1 MRRLAYFL
9 VAVGLFSLPS
19 VARAQEADERQQ
31 YVRDIVVHS
40 GETTGDLICYF
51 CSIRVRGTV
60 KGDAIAIGGGIEI
73 DGTVVGDAVAAG
85 GGIRLGPGAKVG
97 GDAVAAG
104 GRLERGAQTSV
115 GGDVESK
122 WWFYVP
128 GQRQLFL
135 PCILLYTAVNL
146 GLVLVSSLV
155 LRRRRVAALADT
167 IAAHPVWTLLA
178 GVGVLLAATVLLRF
192 SGKLGEAGEIL
203 DTGVTI
209 ALAVTMAAGCPGF
222 PLWLGRRLPRVGGS
236 LQAALAGAL
245 LLTLLQLVPIAGVFV
260 FLAVILLATGCAVL
274 SGFGSGANWLLS
286 VLEHGR
292 PGLSSPPPGPG
303 AASP

>member
-1 MRRLAYFL
+1 MRRFAYFL
-9 VAVGLFSLPS
+9 IAVGLFSLPS
-19 VARAQEADERQQ
+19 AAGAQEAAERQQ
-31 YVRDIVVHS
+31 YVRDIVIQS
-40 GETTGDLICYF
+40 GETTGDLTCYF
-51 CSIRVRGTV
+51 CSIRVHGTV
-60 KGDAIAIGGGIEI
+60 KGDAITIGGGIEI
-73 DGTVVGDAVAAG
+73 DGQVIGDAVAAG

-97 GDAVAAG
+97 GEAVAAG
-104 GRLERGAQTSV
+104 GRLERGAQASV
-115 GGDVESK
+115 GGEAESA

-178 GVGVLLAATVLLRF
+178 GAGVLLVATVLLVF
-192 SGKLGEAGEIL
+192 SVKLGDAGEIL
-203 DTGVTI
+203 DTGVAI
-209 ALAVTMAAGCPGF
+209 ALAVTLVAGCPGF

-236 LQAALAGAL
+236 FRATLAGAL
-245 LLTLLQLVPIAGVFV
+245 LLTLLQLIPVAGVLV
-260 FLAVILLATGCAVL
+260 FLTAVLLAPGCAVL
-274 SGFGSGANWLLS
+274 SGFGNGAHWLLS
-286 VLEHGR
+286 LLEHGR

-303 AASP
+303 PASP

>member
-1 MRRLAYFL
+1 MRWLAYFL
-9 VAVGLFSLPS
+9 LAVGLFSLPS
-19 VARAQEADERQQ
+19 AAWAQEADARQQ
-31 YVRDIVVHS
+31 YVQDIVIQS

-104 GRLERGAQTSV
+104 GRLERGPQASV
-115 GGDVESK
+115 GGEAESE

-135 PCILLYTAVNL
+135 PCILLYAAVSL

-155 LRRRRVAALADT
+155 LRRRRVAVLADT
-167 IAAHPVWTLLA
+167 IGEHPVWTLLA
-178 GVGVLLAATVLLRF
+178 GAGVLFVATVLLVF
-192 SGKLGEAGEIL
+192 SGKLGDAGEIL
-203 DTGVTI
+203 DTGVSI

-222 PLWLGRRLPRVGGS
+222 AFWLGRRLTRVGGS

-245 LLTLLQLVPIAGVFV
+245 LLTLLQLIPIAGVFV
-260 FLAVILLATGCAVL
+260 FLAVILLAPGCAVL

-286 VLEHGR
+286 LLEHGQ
-292 PGLSSPPPGPG
+292 PGLGSPPPGLGP
-303 AASP
+303 ASP

>member
-1 MRRLAYFL
+1 MRWLAYFL
-9 VAVGLFSLPS
+9 MAVGLFSLPS
-19 VARAQEADERQQ
+19 VAWAQEADERQQ
-31 YVRDIVVHS
+31 YVRDIVIQS

-60 KGDAIAIGGGIEI
+60 KGDAIVIGGGIEI
-73 DGTVVGDAVAAG
+73 DGQVSGDAVAAG

-104 GRLERGAQTSV
+104 GRLERGPQASV
-115 GGDVESK
+115 GGEAESE

-135 PCILLYTAVNL
+135 TSSLLFVLVNL
-146 GLVLVSSLV
+146 GLVLIVALV
-155 LRRRRVAALADT
+155 LRRRRVAVLADT
-167 IAAHPVWTLLA
+167 IAEHPVWTLLA
-178 GVGVLLAATVLLRF
+178 GAGVLLVATVLLVF
-192 SGKLGEAGEIL
+192 SVKLGDAGEIL
-203 DTGVTI
+203 DTGVAI

-222 PLWLGRRLPRVGGS
+222 AFWLGRRLPRVGGS
-236 LQAALAGAL
+236 LRAALAGAL

-260 FLAVILLATGCAVL
+260 FVAVILLAPGCAVL

-286 VLEHGR
+286 LLEHGR
-292 PGLSSPPPGPG
+292 PGLSSRPPGPG
-303 AASP
+303 PASP